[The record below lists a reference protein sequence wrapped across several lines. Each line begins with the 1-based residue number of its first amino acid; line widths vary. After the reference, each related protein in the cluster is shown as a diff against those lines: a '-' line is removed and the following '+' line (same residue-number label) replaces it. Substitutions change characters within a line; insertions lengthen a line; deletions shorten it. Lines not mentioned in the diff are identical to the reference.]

1 MGKKT
6 KKKDSNNISNNL
18 LKFPKKITNN
28 DTKKYELIN
37 IVSKTGDSIYC
48 TTLPFE
54 KPIIDGQIFIA
65 ESKIEEIVNRI
76 IDEKLETSKK

>member
-1 MGKKT
+1 
-6 KKKDSNNISNNL
+6 
-18 LKFPKKITNN
+18 
-28 DTKKYELIN
+28 
-37 IVSKTGDSIYC
+37 
-48 TTLPFE
+48 LPFE